1 MPIEINAYGNCES
14 DLIGSAT
21 RSCDITSF
29 GDPIGIEL
37 FQKGFRVA
45 VDVADFTTAWTDG
58 VKAMQ
63 VLPYIGIYDFTQDTP
78 DNEVATSSTG
88 VMSTVR
94 AGKPQY
100 TFSYDRGGCFHKS
113 LYNKRGNRRWDV
125 GIVFENGILMAVSVD
140 GTYVEGFNGGM
151 LDVQT
156 LKFQQGTDPQMSTAM
171 LQLLN
176 ASQFNERFVFLTW
189 ESLGVDLSTIQG
201 VIETDVEF
209 AVAPTTSATLV
220 VTVTSACNS
229 DDDIPGLDEIASW
242 RVLGVQTTPKTITAV
257 AYNNATNRYTFTLS
271 SALIATDTIGVAL
284 TGTGGVD
291 VATDDDGV
299 LFKGRT
305 PIVTI

>member
-1 MPIEINAYGNCES
+1 MPIAINAYGNCES

-37 FQKGFRVA
+37 FQKGFRIE
-45 VDVADFTTAWTDG
+45 VDVADFPTAWTDG

-140 GTYVEGFNGGM
+140 GTYIEGFNGGM

-171 LQLLN
+171 IQLLN

-189 ESLGVDLSTIQG
+189 DSLGVDLSSIQG

-209 AVAPTTSATLV
+209 TVAPTTSAT
-220 VTVTSACNS
+220 VTVSVTSACNS
-229 DDDIPGLDEIASW
+229 DDDIPGLDDLANW
-242 RVLGVQTTPKTITAV
+242 RVLGTQTTPKTITAV
-257 AYNNATNRYTFTLS
+257 AYNNATNVYTFTLS

-284 TGTGGVD
+284 TGAGGVD

-299 LFKGRT
+299 LYKGRT
-305 PIVTI
+305 AIATV

>member
-1 MPIEINAYGNCES
+1 MPIAINAYGNCES

-29 GDPIGIEL
+29 GDPIGIVL
-37 FQKGFRVA
+37 FQKGFRIA
-45 VDVADFTTAWTDG
+45 VDVADFQAAWLDG

-63 VLPYIGIYDFTQDTP
+63 ILPYVGIYDFTQDTP

-125 GIVFENGILMAVSVD
+125 GIIFENGILETVSVD

-189 ESLGVDLSTIQG
+189 DSLGVDLSSIQG

-220 VTVTSACNS
+220 VEVTSACNS
-229 DDDIPGLDEIASW
+229 DDDIPGLDELANW
-242 RVLGVQTTPKTITAV
+242 RPLGVQTTPKTITAV

-305 PIVTI
+305 PIVTV